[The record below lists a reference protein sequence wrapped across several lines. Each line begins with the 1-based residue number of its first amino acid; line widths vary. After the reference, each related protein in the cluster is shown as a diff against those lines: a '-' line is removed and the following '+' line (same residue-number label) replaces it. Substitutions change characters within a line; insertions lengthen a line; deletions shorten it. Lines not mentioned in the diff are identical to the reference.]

1 MTDFEVSCYYKKD
14 KKIIGAEVKV
24 YNEDEDVIDRILITD
39 AHGLEE
45 LESKLDNLDDT
56 YVDKNELITALKD
69 NVFGDDTIDVN
80 AKTFDGHDSS
90 YYALAEHNHNNQFAP
105 NQHQSNIST
114 TYGAGTGEQY
124 GHVKVRDDL
133 NARNLNISEALS
145 SHQGYVI
152 NDRLTT
158 VETTANNIAEAYYRN
173 SMKIKIGRWSD
184 NQGEDG
190 TRIQVQ
196 QGSGNGIYAKLYC
209 DKPGYD
215 LNERDV
221 VLVVNGIPYIRT
233 TDNTGKTSKLTIN
246 LSKGRYLLTAFVRGM
261 DGVYPATDIKIIE
274 VL

>member
-56 YVDKNELITALKD
+56 YVDKSELINALKD
-69 NVFGDDTIDVN
+69 NVFGDDNVVIN
-80 AKTFDGHDSS
+80 ANTFDGHDSS
-90 YYALAEHNHNNQFAP
+90 YYALAQHNHNNQFAP
-105 NQHQSNIST
+105 NSHASNIST
-114 TYGAGTGEQY
+114 THGAGTADQY

-133 NARNLNISEALS
+133 GARNTNISEALS
-145 SHQGYVI
+145 SHQGYLI

-158 VETTANNIAEAYYRN
+158 VETTANEAAEKYYRN
-173 SMKIKIGRWSD
+173 SMRIKIGRWSD

-196 QGSGNGIYAKLYC
+196 YGAGNGIYAKLYC
-209 DKPGYD
+209 DKPD
-215 LNERDV
+215 FNLNERDV

-233 TDNTGKTSKLTIN
+233 TDSTGKTDKLTIN
-246 LSKGRYLLTAFVRGM
+246 LQKGKYLLTAFVRGF
-261 DGVYPATDIKIIE
+261 DGVYPASDMKIIE